1 MKFKIT
7 SLQISGIILLSS
19 LNGYLVGRIVDTRLA
34 MASVPPLRVVSTER
48 PIQPVVQIDGI
59 RNGYL
64 EGTML
69 GDARFFLGGEQVLPT
84 ESGSSFR
91 ILAKTFL
98 QNEVRVFVPEGM
110 RFVASKKGKKYYPVT
125 SASANNLAP
134 QNRVYF
140 RTEEEASLRYEHW

>member
-1 MKFKIT
+1 MKPTLSRI
-7 SLQISGIILLSS
+7 SLIGIILLSS

-34 MASVPPLRVVSTER
+34 MASVPPLQIVKHTQSL
-48 PIQPVVQIDGI
+48 QPVVQIDGI

-84 ESGSSFR
+84 ASGSLR
-91 ILAKTFL
+91 ILANTFL
-98 QNEVRVFVPEGM
+98 RNEVQILVPEGM

-140 RTEEEASLRYEHW
+140 RTTEEASLRYEHW